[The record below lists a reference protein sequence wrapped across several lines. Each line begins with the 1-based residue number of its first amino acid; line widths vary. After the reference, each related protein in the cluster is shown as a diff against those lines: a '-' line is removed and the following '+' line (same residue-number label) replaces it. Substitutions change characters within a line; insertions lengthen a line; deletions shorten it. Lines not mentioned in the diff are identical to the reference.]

1 MDSFEGDGS
10 VSGAA
15 ESGRAAGRRGR
26 TGESLSVRIVGYCRL
41 SKSEDG
47 HGIAV
52 QRRAIEEH
60 CARQG
65 FELLRVE
72 VDDGASGRSTKK
84 RPGLAR
90 AIEACRTGEADGL
103 AAAKLDRVT
112 RSLLDFAT
120 LVEDAQRHGY
130 ALVVIDQGFDLST
143 PHGKAM
149 AGMLAVFAQ
158 YERDMISARTRSA
171 LAHVKRNGS
180 RSGRPIGNP
189 NFLSVSAA
197 TGARILELR
206 ETGLSYRRIA
216 ERLNEENVP
225 TAQGG
230 KCWYARTI
238 QNIVARMSSSITA
251 GSSEEIAA

>member
-1 MDSFEGDGS
+1 MR
-10 VSGAA
+10 V
-15 ESGRAAGRRGR
+15 
-26 TGESLSVRIVGYCRL
+26 VGYCRL

-52 QRRAIEEH
+52 QRRAIEDH

-72 VDDGASGRSTKK
+72 VDDGASGRSTKR
-84 RPGLAR
+84 RPGLAA
-90 AIEACRTGEADGL
+90 AIAACRSGEADGL
-103 AAAKLDRVT
+103 AAAKLDRLT

-180 RSGRPIGNP
+180 KSGLPIGNP
-189 NFLSVSAA
+189 KFRAVPCEIAS
-197 TGARILELR
+197 RIVDLR
-206 ETGLSYRRIA
+206 REGMSYRRIA
-216 ERLNEENVP
+216 ATLNAENVP
-225 TAQGG
+225 TMQGG
-230 KCWYARTI
+230 KAWHPQTVSNVVRRNHETT
-238 QNIVARMSSSITA
+238 NS
-251 GSSEEIAA
+251 